1 MYQNQI
7 KNFEF
12 YYLSELTKQKIKP
25 LSRFEKQI
33 SRKEIRWLKKQGLFV
48 ELIRRKALNGNR
60 IIETIFSTS
69 NRYIQFYSNR
79 FENTLLYKNS
89 DEIKLEGFLFG
100 YPSCCVHQFIQKPY
114 ILNHLPK
121 SDQSLLFHWACPHCR
136 ITPELIPYYQPVYKS
151 VKDWY
156 DSEILTK
163 NVFRN
168 KYKRNF
174 QTAIAVALITGGL
187 VSAQTSVDTAH
198 YIPLPGDINN
208 DGLSYAEEI
217 YLGTYEIGLLND
229 CQKYAILF
237 HNIIDSLPDSIQ
249 TDKTYKIDYLM
260 RGQIQCPACGDW
272 VNMGYVHIVNPM
284 RNLEI
289 ELPYMALHFMENG
302 YFSYGSNEAFTR
314 VDIDTLKRILFPYNP
329 DHRIPIENDLD
340 GDGISNVYEDSL
352 WMGYSAETEDYDN
365 NGIIDGPQIAEEL
378 IRLFPKLKETN
389 DGIHS
394 YVKFKPTWGTENCQI
409 CGSIHNMGTVEITN
423 PENNRK
429 YEVPFLALHAMAH
442 GSFAYNGEV
451 HPDTTADVVKL
462 CRAMKTHTLFIANDS
477 DSDGLTDEEED
488 YFGLN
493 SEKMDSD
500 NDGVTDAKNLA
511 LIFADSIKFLPT
523 EVSTTHS
530 YIEYLDMDGVHLCSV
545 CGKEIPMGIMKIY
558 NPHINTIDP
567 LEISYYA
574 FHFLQCGSFA
584 REGAE
589 NGRIDPIK
597 LAEYLNNIAM
607 DINTNDKNN
616 FPAEFTLEQNYPNPF
631 NATTKIQY
639 RLNKAVK
646 IELNIFNLTGE
657 KVAVLFNGKQDK
669 GIHTLTFNAE
679 NLSSG
684 IYIYQLKSEG
694 RSIAKKMLL
703 TK

>member
-12 YYLSELTKQKIKP
+12 YYLTELTKQKIKP
-25 LSRFEKQI
+25 LSRIEKQI
-33 SRKEIRWLKKQGLFV
+33 SRKAIRWLKKQGLFV
-48 ELIRRKALNGNR
+48 DLVQRKALNDHR

-69 NRYIQFYSNR
+69 GRYIQFYRNR
-79 FENTLLYKNS
+79 FENTLLHKNT
-89 DEIKLEGFLFG
+89 DEMQLEGFLFG

-114 ILNHLPK
+114 IHNHLSK
-121 SDQSLLFHWACPHCR
+121 TDQSVLFHWACPHCR
-136 ITPELIPYYQPVYKS
+136 ITPELIPYYRPIYNS
-151 VKDWY
+151 VKEWY
-156 DSEILTK
+156 NSEIQTK
-163 NVFRN
+163 NVLSRN
-168 KYKRNF
+168 YKRNF
-174 QTAIAVALITGGL
+174 QTAIAAALMTASL
-187 VSAQTSVDTAH
+187 VSAQTPIDTTH
-198 YIPLPGDINN
+198 HIPLPGDINN
-208 DGLSYAEEI
+208 DGLTYAEEI

-229 CQKYAILF
+229 CQKYAKLF
-237 HNIIDSLPDSIQ
+237 HSMIDSLPADIQ
-249 TDKTYKIDYLM
+249 TDKTYRQDNLL
-260 RGQIQCPACGDW
+260 RGEIQCPVCGDP
-272 VNMGYVHIVNPM
+272 VNMGYVKIVNPL
-284 RNLEI
+284 RNLAI
-289 ELPYMALHFMENG
+289 ELPYMALHFMESG

-314 VDIDTLKRILFPYNP
+314 VDIDTLKRILFPYDP
-329 DHRIPIENDLD
+329 DHRIPIEDDLD
-340 GDGISNVYEDSL
+340 GDGIANVYEDSL
-352 WMGYSAETEDYDN
+352 WMGYSTETEDYDN

-378 IRLFPKLKETN
+378 IRLFPKLKESP

-394 YVKFKPTWGTENCQI
+394 HIKYNLFYGIENCQI

-423 PENNRK
+423 PENDRK
-429 YEVPFLALHAMAH
+429 YEIPFLALHAMAH

-451 HPDTTADVVKL
+451 HPDSTVDVVKL
-462 CRAMKTHTLFIANDS
+462 YRALKTHTLFIANDS
-477 DSDGLTDEEED
+477 DNDGLTDEEEV
-488 YFGLN
+488 YFGLDH
-493 SEKMDSD
+493 EKMDSD
-500 NDGVTDAKNLA
+500 NDGITDAKDLA
-511 LIFADSIKFLPT
+511 FMFVDSIKSLPT

-530 YIEYLDMDGVHLCSV
+530 YIEYLDMDGIQLCSV
-545 CGKEIPMGIMKIY
+545 CGDEIPMGVMKIY
-558 NPHINTIDP
+558 NPPSNTIEP

-584 REGAE
+584 HEGADE
-589 NGRIDPIK
+589 GRIDPIK
-597 LAEYLNNIAM
+597 LTKYLNNIAM

-616 FPAEFTLEQNYPNPF
+616 FPAEFTLDQNYPNPF

-657 KVAVLFNGKQDK
+657 KVAILFNGKQDK